1 MCNHVTY
8 GRIGLFLRARSIK
21 SLQFYRLVFQI
32 DRASCVKNWSKKKR
46 KKESILTDLLLGSRS
61 YIITFSCNLE
71 LQLQQKT
78 CCKQV
83 HEIISRFNNE
93 TWD

>member
-1 MCNHVTY
+1 MK
-8 GRIGLFLRARSIK
+8 RSIK
-21 SLQFYRLVFQI
+21 NSFAIFRLVFQT
-32 DRASCVKNWSKKKR
+32 DRVSKIGRFVVGKKKGR
-46 KKESILTDLLLGSRS
+46 KYFLTGLLAGS

-71 LQLQQKT
+71 LQLEQKT

>member
-1 MCNHVTY
+1 ME
-8 GRIGLFLRARSIK
+8 RSIK
-21 SLQFYRLVFQI
+21 NSFAIFRLVFP
-32 DRASCVKNWSKKKR
+32 DRSRIKNWPLCRGKKKGR
-46 KKESILTDLLLGSRS
+46 KYFLTGLLAGS

-71 LQLQQKT
+71 LQLEQKT